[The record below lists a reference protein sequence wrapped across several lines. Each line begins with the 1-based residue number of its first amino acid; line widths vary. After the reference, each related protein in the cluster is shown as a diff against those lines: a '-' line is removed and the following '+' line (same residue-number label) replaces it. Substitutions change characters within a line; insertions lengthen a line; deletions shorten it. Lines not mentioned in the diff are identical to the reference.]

1 MYSNSAEYL
10 PVMPTYKVTTQKSE
24 SMKAHLANQYAFSDG
39 TEAFYK
45 ARKADGSTT
54 VVDKEKLFQLEQY
67 VF

>member
-1 MYSNSAEYL
+1 
-10 PVMPTYKVTTQKSE
+10 
-24 SMKAHLANQYAFSDG
+24 MKAHLANQYAFSDG